1 MFWVSFKFPRRGWDQ
16 RLADFYRFLSTE
28 TRSCYSCLV
37 LYLHGSFEGCYATSG
52 NVPIKL
58 QLDHYFYWV
67 FSRRELALQSF
78 NNSWQKGPNPY
89 FMKTPYITYPLFQIL
104 SNLPPSL
111 SSPTPTLTA
120 LSVVL
125 FLWLNG
131 WSHHIYCATLFNVME
146 LHMSSLG
153 NLVPEGPWCM
163 FYALRCQ
170 VYWSLTHM
178 VFCWYSDL
186 ISHTH

>member
-1 MFWVSFKFPRRGWDQ
+1 MVHLKVAMQPQEMFLLNYNWNIIFTEFF
-16 RLADFYRFLSTE
+16 LA
-28 TRSCYSCLV
+28 
-37 LYLHGSFEGCYATSG
+37 G
-52 NVPIKL
+52 NW
-58 QLDHYFYWV
+58 H
-67 FSRRELALQSF
+67 SRASIIVGK
-78 NNSWQKGPNPY
+78 KGPNPY

>member
-1 MFWVSFKFPRRGWDQ
+1 MVHLKVARQPQEMFLLKYNWNIIFTEFF
-16 RLADFYRFLSTE
+16 LA
-28 TRSCYSCLV
+28 
-37 LYLHGSFEGCYATSG
+37 G
-52 NVPIKL
+52 NW
-58 QLDHYFYWV
+58 H
-67 FSRRELALQSF
+67 SRASIIVGK
-78 NNSWQKGPNPY
+78 KGPNPY

-125 FLWLNG
+125 FLWLNW
-131 WSHHIYCATLFNVME
+131 WSHHIYCATLFNDVMD
-146 LHMSSLG
+146 LHMSSFG
-153 NLVPEGPWCM
+153 NLVPEGLWYM

-170 VYWSLTHM
+170 VYWGLTHM